1 MNFITYSEA
10 WIKSVNDKDISMMQD
25 VLSDDFVWSNDRFNW
40 NTNKKETI
48 DWCLDTNFTAVDF
61 SCYYENE
68 EVIVGTH
75 NVIEPGAP
83 DSSVMFIA
91 KIEDNRVVS
100 HQQLREFER

>member
-1 MNFITYSEA
+1 MQNALSE
-10 WIKSVNDKDISMMQD
+10 
-25 VLSDDFVWSNDRFNW
+25 DFVWLNNEFYQ
-40 NTNKKETI
+40 NTYNKETI
-48 DWCLDTNFTAVDF
+48 DWFLNTYFTAVDF

-100 HQQLREFER
+100 HQHLREFER

>member
-1 MNFITYSEA
+1 MNFITYSKA
-10 WIKSVNDKDISMMQD
+10 WIKSVNDKDSSMMQD

-61 SCYYENE
+61 SCYYEND

>member
-1 MNFITYSEA
+1 MNFITYSKA
-10 WIKSVNDKDISMMQD
+10 WIKSVNDKDSSMMQD

-61 SCYYENE
+61 SCYYEND

-83 DSSVMFIA
+83 ESSVMFIA

>member
-1 MNFITYSEA
+1 MNLKTYSEA
-10 WIKSVNDKDISMMQD
+10 WLKAVNDKESSMMQD
-25 VLSDDFVWSNDRFNW
+25 ALSDEFVWSNDRFNW

-48 DWCLDTNFTAVDF
+48 SWCLDTNFTAVDF

-91 KIEDNRVVS
+91 KIKDNKVVS
-100 HQQLREFER
+100 HQHLREFDR

>member
-10 WIKSVNDKDISMMQD
+10 WIKSVNDKDSSMMQD

-61 SCYYENE
+61 SCYYEND

-83 DSSVMFIA
+83 ESSVMFIA

-100 HQQLREFER
+100 HQHLREFER